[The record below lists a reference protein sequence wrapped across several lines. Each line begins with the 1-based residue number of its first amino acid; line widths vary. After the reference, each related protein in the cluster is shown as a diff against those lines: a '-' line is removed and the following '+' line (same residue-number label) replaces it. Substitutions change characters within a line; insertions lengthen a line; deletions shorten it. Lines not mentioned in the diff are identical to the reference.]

1 MIDKKHFLDNY
12 SREFVPYKGFCKI
25 LEDGSYVKDENTSE
39 PNGPFEIICD
49 PISHGN
55 WHTLY
60 NLRDNKG
67 EKLLSK
73 GIRRIK
79 YYAKCSIFLLL

>member
-1 MIDKKHFLDNY
+1 MIDKKHFLDNC

-25 LEDGSYVKDENTSE
+25 LEDGSYVEDENTSE
-39 PNGPFEIICD
+39 PNGPFKIICD

-60 NLRDNKG
+60 NLFKFRK
-67 EKLLSK
+67 
-73 GIRRIK
+73 
-79 YYAKCSIFLLL
+79 FLNLPFLVYKSV